1 MKPQVTIYSRLHCH
15 LCELALLVAN
25 EVQKDIPFE
34 LEIIYID
41 NDPRLEKEFGEEIPV
56 TIIEGLRHD
65 FFTLNSER
73 FKSALKKIYQNQN
86 ID

>member
-1 MKPQVTIYSRLHCH
+1 MTPLVKIYSRRHCH
-15 LCELALLVAN
+15 LCEVALSVAN

-73 FKSALKKIYQNQN
+73 FKSALKNIYQNQN

>member
-1 MKPQVTIYSRLHCH
+1 
-15 LCELALLVAN
+15 LVAN

-34 LEIIYID
+34 LEIIYVD